1 MNTVTV
7 FLVSSV
13 FFFVFICLIMSYAN
27 TPLRE
32 RPQPKGHN

>member
-13 FFFVFICLIMSYAN
+13 FFFCVYLPNNELC
-27 TPLRE
+27 
-32 RPQPKGHN
+32 